1 MQAYAEGMELSELAP
16 QFLEDNAALDQGGR
30 VDASELELALL
41 ANPPELITELPPE
54 RAIELEDATE
64 EIWNKRGQPEFR
76 WDD

>member
-1 MQAYAEGMELSELAP
+1 LAP
-16 QFLEDNAALDQGGR
+16 HFRVENATLDQGGR

-41 ANPPELITELPPE
+41 AQAPELLTEMPAD
-54 RAIELEDATE
+54 RAAAIDDATE